1 MISKRLHLLFVVMKM
16 QEKVIRKEFLEEDNN
31 TTDNCVF
38 ITVNVLLINFSTP
51 QETIYII
58 MMLIILYDKY
68 ICLFEVV

>member
-1 MISKRLHLLFVVMKM
+1 MKM

-38 ITVNVLLINFSTP
+38 ITVNVLLINFST

>member
-38 ITVNVLLINFSTP
+38 ITVNVLLINFST

>member
-1 MISKRLHLLFVVMKM
+1 M

>member
-1 MISKRLHLLFVVMKM
+1 MKM

-31 TTDNCVF
+31 TTDNSVF

>member
-1 MISKRLHLLFVVMKM
+1 MISKRLHLLFLVMKM

>member
-1 MISKRLHLLFVVMKM
+1 MKM

-38 ITVNVLLINFSTP
+38 TTVNVLLINFSTP

>member
-1 MISKRLHLLFVVMKM
+1 MKM

>member
-31 TTDNCVF
+31 TTDNSVF

-58 MMLIILYDKY
+58 MMNYFIR
-68 ICLFEVV
+68 

>member
-31 TTDNCVF
+31 TTDNSVF

>member
-1 MISKRLHLLFVVMKM
+1 MKM

-58 MMLIILYDKY
+58 MIILYDKY

>member
-31 TTDNCVF
+31 TTDNRVF

>member
-1 MISKRLHLLFVVMKM
+1 M

-31 TTDNCVF
+31 TTDNSVF